1 MSKKNKL
8 NEFMQE
14 ILKKQ
19 TLKDENVLKNQTIER
34 NFE

>member
-1 MSKKNKL
+1 MSKKIKL